1 MLHKFILFM
10 IRMIQVIIILNIF
23 VKLMKILL
31 ELLSTFIYIKSI
43 KKCIYFNEGLI
54 FSKFFSGLSIFFIY
68 NILSIIL

>member
-10 IRMIQVIIILNIF
+10 IRRIQVIIILNTF

-31 ELLSTFIYIKSI
+31 ELLSTLIYIKSI
-43 KKCIYFNEGLI
+43 KKCIYFNEGFN

-68 NILSIIL
+68 NTRTD